1 MSELVEWFGKKIG
14 RILNAWDVMNI
25 YNMRVHAISYKM
37 LTEIDM
43 LHAGVRVGV
52 MGACDGPL
60 IVAVENGGAQLGKAK
75 FVEKCAEPDDLASAV
90 SA

>member
-1 MSELVEWFGKKIG
+1 MSELVKWFGKKIG

>member
-25 YNMRVHAISYKM
+25 YNTRVHAISYKM

-43 LHAGVRVGV
+43 LHAV
-52 MGACDGPL
+52 MRRSYG
-60 IVAVENGGAQLGKAK
+60 
-75 FVEKCAEPDDLASAV
+75 SMR
-90 SA
+90 